1 VKVITGAAFA
11 AFLVKKCHME
21 KLKKLPEK
29 KDRLTL
35 DKKAEEYLRRGG
47 KIEGMPNLK
56 DKEERRREIR
66 EATEREKR

>member
-1 VKVITGAAFA
+1 
-11 AFLVKKCHME
+11 ME